1 MFMLNKVKEK
11 LSKGGTALGAW
22 MGVLNKEKR

>member
-11 LSKGGTALGAW
+11 LSKGGTTLGAW
-22 MGVLNKEKR
+22 MGILNELNR